1 MWFWFIKFDWRKTKR
16 VSSAGFLTVL
26 SPYHIVTT
34 MKRAPQFSF
43 DNSQTINCLFMIQ
56 CRLLQYH
63 SDESPRNVVK
73 QLWNGE
79 ILFWS
84 IFCVPPTS
92 GFGISGLTKIFALK
106 IYFQIA
112 EVILI
117 SRLIFWGKYPITR
130 VYYWFLPIFVHVN
143 PTSFEQ
149 GQILSR
155 SSASYSFKI
164 PTASHVIALPL
175 LSSWR
180 VLVLITCPTQQTKNT
195 QKSENWKILAT
206 FGSATEVHRWSSLVE
221 LRAAGMEG
229 PPAHLL
235 TAPFICYRW
244 KYKYIYNHSDSST
257 GPFILDI
264 NTIRKALQIQ

>member
-1 MWFWFIKFDWRKTKR
+1 MWFLFITFDWRKTKR

-56 CRLLQYH
+56 CRLLQCR

-92 GFGISGLTKIFALK
+92 GFGVSGLAKIFALN

-117 SRLIFWGKYPITR
+117 QRLIFWAN
-130 VYYWFLPIFVHVN
+130 VQLPVSTLDFYQYLCTLILLLLSKVKFWVDLLQV
-143 PTSFEQ
+143 
-149 GQILSR
+149 ILSKSPR
-155 SSASYSFKI
+155 
-164 PTASHVIALPL
+164 L
-175 LSSWR
+175 L
-180 VLVLITCPTQQTKNT
+180 
-195 QKSENWKILAT
+195 
-206 FGSATEVHRWSSLVE
+206 
-221 LRAAGMEG
+221 M
-229 PPAHLL
+229 
-235 TAPFICYRW
+235 
-244 KYKYIYNHSDSST
+244 
-257 GPFILDI
+257 
-264 NTIRKALQIQ
+264 